1 MRIGVEKLLQLS
13 FYTGVRG
20 HPKPANDKTRD
31 IDSDGSPYR
40 LRRHEQCLERRKK
53 TTSHR
58 TGEARMALTAHRASH
73 WCTSR
78 NGRRLPE
85 GGRDRSA
92 TPGRLGK
99 ASAGKT
105 GQRGDPR
112 PRSIKTGHRGD
123 PRLCRPFFSKTGIS
137 P

>member
-20 HPKPANDKTRD
+20 HPKPANDKARD

-40 LRRHEQCLERRKK
+40 LRRHEQCLERRKE

-58 TGEARMALTAHRASH
+58 TGEARMALAAHRASH
-73 WCTSR
+73 WCPSR
-78 NGRRLPE
+78 NSERLPE
-85 GGRDRSA
+85 GSRDRGA
-92 TPGRLGK
+92 TARCVGT

-105 GQRGDPR
+105 GQWGDHR
-112 PRSIKTGHRGD
+112 P
-123 PRLCRPFFSKTGIS
+123 
-137 P
+137 